1 MAIPFYR
8 HFYTLLTL
16 LLRKKQR
23 NNRTE
28 SIIKSRSEVR
38 WWNSGGALV
47 LPSQLTA
54 SVTSM
59 ELIHTTQGRFQH
71 QCKRGTW

>member
-8 HFYTLLTL
+8 HFYPLLTL

-28 SIIKSRSEVR
+28 SIIKSRSEVH
-38 WWNSGGALV
+38 WWNSSGARV

-54 SVTSM
+54 SATST
-59 ELIHTTQGRFQH
+59 ELIPTA
-71 QCKRGTW
+71 